1 MIPRDQEGKVRQPG
15 GLSDRGEPYQG
26 VPRRTK
32 SCTAFPP
39 NKNRASESKRCSLSR
54 WRGFFLRKWALQGCA
69 LQGNPLIGFPH
80 EKTSHRDVFSPLP
93 DLLGSSRCFA
103 LCGGRGRGFAP
114 SIPTSLL
121 KKAGPKTLFVLTG
134 RFYESHGPL
143 KSSPRSLSRGY
154 QSLAR
159 RSWPRRHG

>member
-1 MIPRDQEGKVRQPG
+1 MLTQSKFSVQPFSKGWQGGGAAPLLALRRGRNTPNDTEKIRKVRQPG

-80 EKTSHRDVFSPLP
+80 EKTSHRDVFSPRP
-93 DLLGSSRCFA
+93 DLFLSSEISPSAEGEEGA
-103 LCGGRGRGFAP
+103 LPLP
-114 SIPTSLL
+114 SLP
-121 KKAGPKTLFVLTG
+121 AF
-134 RFYESHGPL
+134 
-143 KSSPRSLSRGY
+143 
-154 QSLAR
+154 
-159 RSWPRRHG
+159 